1 MCPSIPAYCPLYKL
15 IRYFIVLRTLC
26 GTPWMKKKT
35 TQVGIYGNSWATFKS
50 KGSCARAEKLA
61 TITEPP
67 SKTFIHQNLIIM
79 YIYIYYIILYC
90 FILYVLLYY
99 FILYVLLYYFIL
111 YYIIC
116 FIILCYIIYF
126 ITLYHIILYYIICF
140 LILYYIIWHYV
151 ILYFIKY
158 NVKYLT
164 CIILNYIILCY
175 IIYYITLYHIILY
188 YIILFYFIYIHHV
201 YIYIPYIYIY
211 ILCIVQPTNMLLKR
225 LWSFFLSSCS
235 SPLRKLTYRYQ
246 FQLGTPKNG
255 WSSHVNPCKSPQKRT
270 KNHQTI
276 SKF

>member
-26 GTPWMKKKT
+26 GTPWMMKKT

-79 YIYIYYIILYC
+79 YI
-90 FILYVLLYY
+90 
-99 FILYVLLYYFIL
+99 
-111 YYIIC
+111 
-116 FIILCYIIYF
+116 
-126 ITLYHIILYYIICF
+126 
-140 LILYYIIWHYV
+140 
-151 ILYFIKY
+151 
-158 NVKYLT
+158 
-164 CIILNYIILCY
+164 
-175 IIYYITLYHIILY
+175 
-188 YIILFYFIYIHHV
+188 HH
-201 YIYIPYIYIY
+201 IYIPYIY

-255 WSSHVNPCKSPQKRT
+255 WSSHVNPCKSPQKWT